1 MHDTGVCAQDPNA
14 GDEVTLLVL
23 DDPGMPAGMTSSGTI
38 CIPRE
43 LAAGNAS
50 EPAMCKAA
58 DSGGAASGAQ
68 TRLGLVASR
77 CSKAKLV
84 LSWKP
89 GQAQGGQTFK
99 VCVVAKDS
107 STACVGKGPPASVAS
122 SRGSASVRLSS
133 IPLGVLCGRLRACR
147 FDFCEGLQVVW
158 GAAVCQ
164 REGAVAR
171 YALDCGPRSH
181 GGSRLLRRKRHADTC
196 VLAVSEPVPHLRA

>member
-1 MHDTGVCAQDPNA
+1 M
-14 GDEVTLLVL
+14 TLLVL
-23 DDPGMPAGMTSSGTI
+23 DDPGMPAGMTSSGTT

-43 LAAGNAS
+43 LAASNTS

-58 DSGGAASGAQ
+58 DTGGVASGAQ
-68 TRLGLVASR
+68 TPLSLVASR

-89 GQAQGGQTFK
+89 QQAQGGQTFK

-122 SRGSASVRLSS
+122 SRGWESAHLSS
-133 IPLGVLCGRLRACR
+133 NHPWCVCVRTLARVGPDV
-147 FDFCEGLQVVW
+147 FEGCQVVW

-164 REGAVAR
+164 RAGAAAR
-171 YALDCGPRSH
+171 YTLERGPRSH
-181 GGSRLLRRKRHADTC
+181 GGSPALLTAYIYIYTYIY
-196 VLAVSEPVPHLRA
+196 LL